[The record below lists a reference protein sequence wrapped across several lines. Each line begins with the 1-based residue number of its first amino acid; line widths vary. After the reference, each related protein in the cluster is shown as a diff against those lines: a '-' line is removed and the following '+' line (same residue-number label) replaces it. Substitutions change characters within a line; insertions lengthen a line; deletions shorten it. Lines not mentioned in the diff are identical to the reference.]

1 MARWDMPA
9 AVEPPMRR
17 WLELHVRWSPA
28 GHAFV
33 SDLYADWQRWVQST
47 RSMKSDERRGLL
59 QIGRQNFT
67 NYVKQLLPVGTKYRS
82 NGRACFRGIVIDG

>member
-1 MARWDMPA
+1 MARWDMPPT
-9 AVEPPMRR
+9 VEPAMRR
-17 WLELHVRWSPA
+17 WMELRLRWSPA

-33 SDLYADWQRWVQST
+33 SEMYADWQRWLLHA
-47 RSMKSDERRGLL
+47 KSITSVDRPGLL

-82 NGRACFRGIVIDG
+82 NGRACFRGIVING